1 VPCARSTVCTAANVE
16 HRYHAGAHGCRRG
29 AGLTFSWWSPLLFL
43 FPFTAP
49 LVRPL
54 AAALPDAG
62 FRRILAARRTIKDVA
77 FRLIAAHRAF
87 LAQVAPARPARH
99 AERGERASRWRNSSA
114 MAAVLLVIVL
124 QLTAAKMLAASR
136 PFHALVVRR
145 PLHVK
150 ACGC

>member
-1 VPCARSTVCTAANVE
+1 M
-16 HRYHAGAHGCRRG
+16 
-29 AGLTFSWWSPLLFL
+29 FL

-87 LAQVAPARPARH
+87 LAQVAPTRPACH

-114 MAAVLLVIVL
+114 MAVLLVIVL

-145 PLHVK
+145 PPHVK

>member
-1 VPCARSTVCTAANVE
+1 VPCARSTVRTAANVE
-16 HRYHAGAHGCRRG
+16 HRYYAGAHGCRRG

-43 FPFTAP
+43 FPF
-49 LVRPL
+49 
-54 AAALPDAG
+54 AALPDAG